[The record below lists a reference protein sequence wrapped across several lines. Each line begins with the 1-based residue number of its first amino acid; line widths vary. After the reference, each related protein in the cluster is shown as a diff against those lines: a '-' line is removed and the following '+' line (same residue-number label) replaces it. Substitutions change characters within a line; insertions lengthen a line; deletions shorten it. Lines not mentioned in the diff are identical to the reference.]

1 MTRIALVQQ
10 RVSADK
16 TANVERG
23 VRALE
28 TAAANGAE
36 LVCFPELAFEPF
48 YSQCRAEPGYEQ
60 VAWTAIRCARCSAAS
75 RPHRFMTNCRSNS
88 P

>member
-1 MTRIALVQQ
+1 MTRIALVQL

-23 VRALE
+23 VRAPE

-48 YSQCRAEPGYEQ
+48 YPAPRRARVRAACGAG
-60 VAWTAIRCARCSAAS
+60 AWT
-75 RPHRFMTNCRSNS
+75 NYL
-88 P
+88 